1 MSDVKTKIILKKRE
15 TALESWKI
23 DASTLVLGLAFVGI
37 GWVIGSSA
45 LQWMGA
51 LVWIVFVF
59 SQAVSKSQIMTISEA
74 RKWLDDMEAGDD
86 Q

>member
-1 MSDVKTKIILKKRE
+1 MEKTHAKIILQKRE
-15 TALESWKI
+15 TPLESWKI
-23 DASTLVLGLAFVGI
+23 DASTFALGLAFVGI

-51 LVWIVFVF
+51 FVWIVFVA
-59 SQAVSKSQIMTISEA
+59 SQASTKSQRMTISEA
-74 RKWLDDMEAGDD
+74 RKWLDDLEAGND